1 MIVFYSLIALI
12 ILLLVI
18 FGVFLTLKEMEK
30 RKKMIYNGIAVVFIG
45 VLVLSSFI
53 SYIIDFEVSRNLFGS
68 FGGFISR
75 FFFNAFGYT
84 FLFIPFIII
93 LCGIGLIKNN
103 IKKYIFR
110 IGSLVSG
117 IFIITFITLGYF
129 TNERFAGFIGLNAG
143 EFIVSKIGH
152 LGSFLLSFFLLFSL
166 IFIFFEIERII
177 RKKEI
182 AGIITESEV
191 KEEIKEEKKE
201 DTKEEK
207 KKKKKTEKIEE
218 ITQQDIP
225 VISEYKEK
233 FLSFLE
239 EPTKGTE
246 EDKTYLQEKII
257 LLEEKLK
264 DLGIDG
270 KVKNVLI
277 GPVVIRFEY
286 KPSSNIKISKIAALT
301 DDIAMALKA
310 EKLRVLAPI
319 PGKEVVGIEIPRK
332 NRDIVY
338 LKELMMEQEFLSN
351 SSPLFVPIGKDITG
365 KPYFAEIGEMPHL
378 LVAGATGSG
387 KSVFINSLI
396 TSILFKSMPQD
407 TRFIMI
413 DPKRIELSIYN
424 GIPHLISPVITES
437 DHAMRVLK
445 QALNCMEVR
454 YAEFARVG
462 VRDIYGYNK
471 KMREKMPFV
480 LIIIDELA
488 DLLLQRGK
496 EVENALVRLAQKSR
510 AVGIHLIL
518 ATQRPSVDVIT
529 GLIKANFPSRIA
541 FQVASRHDAKTI
553 MDNTGAEK
561 LLGKGDMLF
570 IPPKSGLP
578 IRLHGPAISTEETK
592 NIVKLIG
599 GAYLE
604 ELLKRRFHKE
614 YKKINELVMEEE
626 ILDVIS
632 EPSLPGGDERLSDF
646 GNLLEEKTEIKKE
659 EFIEFVESLEYYPTL
674 PEFEMPIKEETKTED
689 LNKELDELFE
699 EAKRIVIQH
708 RTASASLLQRKLN
721 IGYNRAAR
729 LIDQL
734 EMMGIVGPFKG
745 SKSRDVLIKE

>member
-1 MIVFYSLIALI
+1 MMVFYSIIALI
-12 ILLLVI
+12 LILLVF
-18 FGVFLTLKEMEK
+18 FGVFFTLKEMEK
-30 RKKMIYNGIAVVFIG
+30 RKKMIYNGIAILFISFII
-45 VLVLSSFI
+45 LLSFI

-68 FGGFISR
+68 FGGAISR

-84 FLFIPFIII
+84 FFFIPVLIFIA
-93 LCGIGLIKNN
+93 GIALIKNN

-110 IGSLVSG
+110 VGSLITG
-117 IFIITFITLGYF
+117 IFILTFVTLGYF
-129 TNERFAGFIGLNAG
+129 TNERFSGSIGFNAG
-143 EFIVSKIGH
+143 EFIVSKAGH
-152 LGSFLLSFFLLFSL
+152 LGSFLISFFLLFSL
-166 IFIFFEIERII
+166 FFIFFEIERMKK
-177 RKKEI
+177 KKETVN
-182 AGIITESEV
+182 IITT
-191 KEEIKEEKKE
+191 KEEEKEEVVNLEKN
-201 DTKEEK
+201 EK
-207 KKKKKTEKIEE
+207 KKKKGLEKIEE
-218 ITQQDIP
+218 ITQKDIP

-233 FLSFLE
+233 FLSFLKD
-239 EPTKGTE
+239 PIKGTE
-246 EDKTYLQEKII
+246 EDKSFLQEKII

-270 KVKNVLI
+270 KVKNVLV

-286 KPSSNIKISKIAALT
+286 KPSSNIKISKIASLS

-332 NRDIVY
+332 NRDTVY
-338 LKELMMEQEFLSN
+338 LKEFMLEQEFLN
-351 SSPLFVPIGKDITG
+351 SISPLFVPIGKDITG
-365 KPYFAEIGEMPHL
+365 KPYFADIGEMPHL
-378 LVAGATGSG
+378 LVAGSTGSG

-437 DHAMRVLK
+437 DHAMRILK

-454 YAEFARVG
+454 YSEFARVG

-578 IRLHGPAISTEETK
+578 LRLHGPAISTEETK

-604 ELLKRRFHKE
+604 ELLKRRF
-614 YKKINELVMEEE
+614 KKDYRIINEIIIEEE
-626 ILDVIS
+626 MLDVIS
-632 EPSLPGGDERLSDF
+632 EPSLPGGDERLNDF
-646 GNLLEEKTEIKKE
+646 ATFLEKKIDLKKE
-659 EFIEFVESLEYYPTL
+659 EFIEFIESLEYYPTL
-674 PEFEMPIKEETKTED
+674 PEFEMPIKEETKSEETG
-689 LNKELDELFE
+689 KELDELFE

>member
-1 MIVFYSLIALI
+1 MIAFYVFIG
-12 ILLLVI
+12 ILLFILAI
-18 FGVFLTLKEMEK
+18 FGIFFSLKEMER
-30 RKKMIYNGIAVVFIG
+30 RKKMIYNGIALSFIG
-45 VLVLSSFI
+45 ILILMSFV
-53 SYIIDFEVSRNLFGS
+53 SYIIDFEISNNLFGS
-68 FGGFISR
+68 IGGFLSR

-84 FLFIPFIII
+84 FFFIPLLIII
-93 LCGIGLIKNN
+93 SGIGLIKNDV
-103 IKKYIFR
+103 KKYILR
-110 IGSLVSG
+110 IGSIISG
-117 IFIITFITLGYF
+117 IFIITFMTLGYF
-129 TNERFAGFIGLNAG
+129 TNERFAGYIGFKLG

-166 IFIFFEIERII
+166 FFINFELGRFF
-177 RKKEI
+177 RKKEEDKI
-182 AGIITESEV
+182 PETPIE
-191 KEEIKEEKKE
+191 KEENKTEENIV
-201 DTKEEK
+201 EEK
-207 KKKKKTEKIEE
+207 KKKKVERIKE
-218 ITQQDIP
+218 ITQQEIP
-225 VISEYKEK
+225 KISGYKEK
-233 FLSFLE
+233 FLSFLQ
-239 EPTKGTE
+239 EPIKGLE
-246 EDKTYLQEKII
+246 EDRTFLEEKRI

-264 DLGIDG
+264 DLGIEG
-270 KVKNVLI
+270 KVKNILV

-286 KPSSNIKISKIAALT
+286 KPSSNIKISKISSLS

-332 NRDIVY
+332 NRDTVY
-338 LKELMMEQEFLSN
+338 LKELLTDQNFLKNQSV
-351 SSPLFVPIGKDITG
+351 LFVPIGKDITG
-365 KPYFAEIGEMPHL
+365 NPYFAEIGEMPHL

-396 TSILFKSMPQD
+396 TSILFKSLPQD

-424 GIPHLISPVITES
+424 GIPHLISPVITET
-437 DHAMRVLK
+437 DHAVRVLK
-445 QALNCMEVR
+445 QSLNCMEVR
-454 YAEFARVG
+454 YAEFAKVG
-462 VRDIYGYNK
+462 VRDIYGYNS

-480 LIIIDELA
+480 LIVIDELA

-570 IPPKSGLP
+570 IPPKSGIP
-578 IRLHGPAISTEETK
+578 IRLHGPSITTEETK

-604 ELLKRRFHKE
+604 QLLKKRFEKSDR
-614 YKKINELVMEEE
+614 IIELILEEE
-626 ILDVIS
+626 MLDVIS
-632 EPSLPGGDERLSDF
+632 EPSLPGGEERLNDF
-646 GNLLEEKTEIKKE
+646 AILLEKE
-659 EFIEFVESLEYYPTL
+659 TGINKDEFIEFIESLEYYPTL
-674 PEFEMPIKEETKTED
+674 PEFEMPIKEEIKQEETG
-689 LNKELDELFE
+689 KELDELFE

-734 EMMGIVGPFKG
+734 EAMGIVGPFKG